1 MTPVEHNKYVGLS
14 NLAYGIFHVLMIFVM
29 IPFVLGMMSMMA
41 RTQGGPAPPMAFMG
55 IVMVVAAVINVIM
68 SIPAFIA
75 GYAFLKR
82 KSWAKVAGIVAAI
95 LAAMSVPIGTA
106 VCVYTLWFVFGEAG
120 KSLYDKASAALPPPP
135 PSEWVGAGRQGEIE
149 SNYHPPLSP
158 PDWRS

>member
-68 SIPAFIA
+68 SIPSFIA

-95 LAAMSVPIGTA
+95 LSAMSVPVGTA
-106 VCVYTLWFVFGEAG
+106 VCVYTLWFVFGDAG
-120 KSLYDKASAALPPPP
+120 KSLYDKTPVALPPPP
-135 PSEWVGAGRQGEIE
+135 PSEWVGMGRQSEIE
-149 SNYHPPLSP
+149 SNYLSP
-158 PDWRS
+158 LAPPAWRI